1 LGRKDA
7 GQKNDD
13 RQADRGLRA
22 AQIDHLGKAARQ
34 MAPHREPA
42 QVHDHDDD
50 QRCYKLKPRCHEFRL
65 RHVPRVN
72 QSKSAAMSS
81 WEFVAR
87 IPERKR
93 PRCFQRGL
101 FNFLGVDLTRRGFL
115 VCPR

>member
-1 LGRKDA
+1 MAWIGR
-7 GQKNDD
+7 
-13 RQADRGLRA
+13 
-22 AQIDHLGKAARQ
+22 IDHVRNTIISPVGLGQ
-34 MAPHREPA
+34 EEYG
-42 QVHDHDDD
+42 D
-50 QRCYKLKPRCHEFRL
+50 
-65 RHVPRVN
+65 
-72 QSKSAAMSS
+72 KSAAMSS